1 MKVNKQNEN
10 SSMSLGQKKRL
21 EKKREIERAKRNALL
36 NKIISYSL
44 VTLIAVGLVTII
56 GYSIYRNVTKIKP
69 SSDFSAYLTDN
80 GLIKDVTANELL
92 DLVDYKN
99 ITAPLTEIEYS
110 DESIDNDIKTLLKN
124 KKELVTDT
132 NALVKDGDII
142 NIDYVGTVDGVEFSG
157 GNTNGSGADLEIG
170 SNTYVDDFET
180 QLIGHKA
187 GDKVTV
193 NVTFPVDYSSSEDL
207 AGKDAVFE
215 VVINSIYKLPEFTD
229 EFVKENLSDNASTV
243 AEYREYVK
251 QTNYD
256 KNFDTWLVKYLMDNT
271 TVQSYP
277 TEYFNH
283 LKSIK
288 KYEDQMSVEYMNNF
302 YASMGS
308 NQTTTFESY
317 VGMSEAKYDDSLE
330 EAIKDRAKK
339 ALLCQ
344 AIYEKEG
351 LSVSKD
357 DYSTYFDEASTGGY
371 DAQVE
376 QQGTGYVMQQL
387 IEKKVMEYV
396 KDIVTV
402 K

>member
-10 SSMSLGQKKRL
+10 SSMSSGQKKRL
-21 EKKREIERAKRNALL
+21 EKKREIERAKQSALL
-36 NKIISYSL
+36 NKILSYSL
-44 VTLIAVGLVTII
+44 VTLIAVGLVSII

-69 SSDFSAYLTDN
+69 SSDFSAYLTDD
-80 GLIKDVTANELL
+80 GLIKDVTASEFL

-99 ITAPLTEIEYS
+99 ITAPLTEIEYPDAS
-110 DESIDNDIKTLLKN
+110 VDNDIKTLLKSH
-124 KKELVTDT
+124 KELVTDT
-132 NALVKDGDII
+132 NALIKDGDIV

-170 SNTYVDDFET
+170 SNSYVDDFET

-193 NVTFPVDYSSSEDL
+193 NVTFPAEYPNNIDL

-215 VVINSIYKLPEFTD
+215 VAINNIYELPEFTD
-229 EFVKENLSDNASTV
+229 EFVKENLSENASTV

-251 QTNYD
+251 KTNYD
-256 KNFDTWLVKYLMDNT
+256 KNLDTWLEEYLMDNT
-271 TVQSYP
+271 NVTSYP
-277 TEYFNH
+277 AEYSKH
-283 LKSIK
+283 LKSVK
-288 KYEDQMSVEYMNNF
+288 KYEDQMSVEYMNSL

-308 NQTTTFESY
+308 TQTTTFENY

-344 AIYEKEG
+344 AVYEKEG

-357 DYSTYFDEASTGGY
+357 DYSTYFDETSTGGY

-376 QQGTGYVMQQL
+376 QQGTGYVMQQI
-387 IEKKVMEYV
+387 IEKKVLEYV
-396 KDIVTV
+396 KTLVTV
-402 K
+402 E